1 MPKLKFLKP
10 KKKVKVKPEIKVE
23 PELKVG
29 EKVEVL
35 EVPVEVKPELPIEQL
50 LVRGVH
56 KFRKVKVN
64 HLNGDVT
71 THLEQVE

>member
-10 KKKVKVKPEIKVE
+10 KKKAKVKPEIKVE
-23 PELKVG
+23 SELKVE

-35 EVPVEVKPELPIEQL
+35 ETPVMVEPEKLI
-50 LVRGVH
+50 VRGVH